1 MATDRSQSVRF
12 EIEALEQRIQLDRRQ
27 ITDTAQS
34 LRLELR
40 NGIFS
45 SKTLLSIF
53 AGAAVIGVI
62 AGARLKSK
70 TAKRQRKL
78 TRH

>member
-12 EIEALEQRIQLDRRQ
+12 EIEALEKRIQLDRRQ
-27 ITDTAQS
+27 IADTAQS
-34 LRLELR
+34 LRWELR

-53 AGAAVIGVI
+53 AGAALIGVI

>member
-1 MATDRSQSVRF
+1 
-12 EIEALEQRIQLDRRQ
+12 
-27 ITDTAQS
+27 
-34 LRLELR
+34 LELR

-53 AGAAVIGVI
+53 VDAAAIGVN
-62 AGARLKSK
+62 AGPRLKSK